1 MMESSLNG
9 NAQRTQIAPFGK
21 YLLLEQMA
29 VGGMAE
35 VWLAKRVTEEGV
47 STGLTDSPHG
57 ELLALKRVLPRLA
70 EDAAFIRMFIDEAR
84 IAGQLHHPGIVPMH
98 ELGRIGDSY
107 YIAMEYVWGRD
118 VFQLMRRLKK
128 LGRQA
133 PFPLVAYI
141 GSKLCE
147 ALHYAHTRQ
156 DKQGRALD
164 LVHRDVSP
172 QNVLIGFDGH
182 VRLIDFGIAKAASRS
197 TQTQAG
203 SIKGKVG
210 YMSPEATRG
219 QSVDARSDVFGVG
232 TLLYELLTLSPLFA
246 RENVVDAMQRV
257 RDARV
262 PPLSATCPECPPEL
276 ASVILRALALKA
288 DDRFQS
294 AEAMQHALED
304 FLPAAGRAPAG
315 SLSILLKELFEAEH
329 AEEHTRLAKLN
340 AVGRAVITHAET
352 AVPLTRR
359 HLPARPKRKFGLTPM
374 PSEEFDLDFGDD
386 QERTLVADPMAE
398 LAPLPSQRTEVF
410 FPERE
415 TSEFSRSS
423 EFNLEDFD
431 EEEVTAFGD
440 PQTFTDLQLIT
451 GDFTAPEI
459 SVHELVA
466 APLPTRPS
474 QRPPSMKEPAEAA
487 FAFDTSNLDSKIME
501 IILPDL
507 PAQDRATTPSA
518 TRRNAEPTLQ
528 LKRMPE
534 VDPALDSRG
543 ATRRRSDAIFAVA
556 ALAFV
561 VLLAALG
568 YFTWSSS
575 GAMLNVETHPT
586 AALVLV
592 DGAPQGR
599 TPLHIE
605 SSAGTHHITLSLDGY
620 QDVTRV
626 VQVASDDVHLMVDLQ
641 PSAP

>member
-1 MMESSLNG
+1 MMDSSTHG
-9 NAQRTQIAPFGK
+9 SAPRTQIAPFGK

-47 STGLTDSPHG
+47 S

-118 VFQLMRRLKK
+118 VFQLMRRLKR

-182 VRLIDFGIAKAASRS
+182 VRLIDFGIAKANARS

-203 SIKGKVG
+203 AIKGKVG
-210 YMSPEATRG
+210 YMSPEALRG
-219 QSVDARSDVFGVG
+219 MPLDARSDVFGVG

-246 RENVVDAMQRV
+246 RENVLDAMQRV

-276 ASVILRALALKA
+276 AEIILRALALKA
-288 DDRFQS
+288 ADRFQS

-304 FLPAAGRAPAG
+304 FLPAEVRAPAG
-315 SLSILLKELFEAEH
+315 SLAILLKELFEVEH
-329 AEEHTRLAKLN
+329 TEERTRLAKLH
-340 AVGRAVITHAET
+340 AVGRAVMSPAEPV
-352 AVPLTRR
+352 VPLTTRR
-359 HLPARPKRKFGLTPM
+359 LPSRPKKKPTLTPV

-386 QERTLVADPMAE
+386 QERTMVAEPHAE
-398 LAPLPSQRTEVF
+398 MAPLSPQQTEVF
-410 FPERE
+410 F
-415 TSEFSRSS
+415 RSND
-423 EFNLEDFD
+423 FDLEDLQED
-431 EEEVTAFGD
+431 EATAFGD
-440 PQTFTDLQLIT
+440 PLTFTDLKLIT
-451 GDFTAPEI
+451 GDYSAPEI
-459 SVHELVA
+459 SVHELVT
-466 APLPTRPS
+466 APLPLRPS
-474 QRPPSMKEPAEAA
+474 QPVPSAKEAEPA

-507 PAQDRATTPSA
+507 PEPARAQP
-518 TRRNAEPTLQ
+518 RRAEPTMK
-528 LKRMPE
+528 LKRAPE
-534 VDPALDSRG
+534 VDHARDAQRPSRS
-543 ATRRRSDAIFAVA
+543 AVLIFAAA
-556 ALAFV
+556 ALVSA

-568 YFTWSSS
+568 YFVFGGS
-575 GAMLNVETHPT
+575 GATLHVETHPT

-592 DGAPQGR
+592 DGTPQGR
-599 TPLHIE
+599 TPLHME
-605 SSAGTHHITLSLDGY
+605 TSAGTHQITLSLDGY
-620 QDVTRV
+620 EDVTRV
-626 VQVASDDVHLMVDLQ
+626 VDVAREDLHLMVDLR
-641 PSAP
+641 PRAP

>member
-9 NAQRTQIAPFGK
+9 NAQRIQIAPFGK

-35 VWLAKRVTEEGV
+35 VWLAKRMTEEGV
-47 STGLTDSPHG
+47 SAGLTDSPHG

-156 DKQGRALD
+156 DKQGRGLD

-210 YMSPEATRG
+210 YMSPEAMRG
-219 QSVDARSDVFGVG
+219 LSVDARSDVFGVG

-262 PPLSATCPECPPEL
+262 TPLRATCPACPTEL
-276 ASVILRALALKA
+276 ANIILRALALKA
-288 DDRFQS
+288 SDRFQS
-294 AEAMQHALED
+294 AGEMQRALDD
-304 FLPAAGRAPAG
+304 FLPPEVRAPAG

-329 AEEHTRLAKLN
+329 AEERTRLAKLN
-340 AVGRAVITHAET
+340 AVGRAVISPAVET
-352 AVPLTRR
+352 ALPLTTRR
-359 HLPARPKRKFGLTPM
+359 LPAHPKRMPVLTSV
-374 PSEEFDLDFGDD
+374 PSEEIDFDFGDD
-386 QERTLVADPMAE
+386 QERTLVADPTAAM
-398 LAPLPSQRTEVF
+398 APLTSERTEVF

-415 TSEFSRSS
+415 TSEFSRSND
-423 EFNLEDFD
+423 FNLEDFVED
-431 EEEVTAFGD
+431 EVTAFGD

-451 GDFTAPEI
+451 GDFSAPEI
-459 SVHELVA
+459 SVHELA
-466 APLPTRPS
+466 APLRTRPS
-474 QRPPSMKEPAEAA
+474 QPTEAA
-487 FAFDTSNLDSKIME
+487 FAFDTSKLDSKIME

-507 PAQDRATTPSA
+507 PAQDRASAPSA

-543 ATRRRSDAIFAVA
+543 PTRRRSDAIFAVA

-592 DGAPQGR
+592 DGAPLGR

-605 SSAGTHHITLSLDGY
+605 SIAGTHHITLSLDGY

-626 VQVASDDVHLMVDLQ
+626 VQVESDVHLMVDLQ
-641 PSAP
+641 PQAP

>member
-47 STGLTDSPHG
+47 S
-57 ELLALKRVLPRLA
+57 ELMALKRVLPRLA

-141 GSKLCE
+141 GAKLCE

-156 DKQGRALD
+156 DKQGRGLD

-182 VRLIDFGIAKAASRS
+182 VRLIDFGIAKATSRS

-210 YMSPEATRG
+210 YMSPEAMRG
-219 QSVDARSDVFGVG
+219 LSVDARSDVFGVG

-262 PPLSATCPECPPEL
+262 PPLSATCPDCPTEL
-276 ASVILRALALKA
+276 ANIILRALALKA
-288 DDRFQS
+288 EDRFQS
-294 AEAMQHALED
+294 AEEMQHALED
-304 FLPAAGRAPAG
+304 FLPAAVRAPAG

-329 AEEHTRLAKLN
+329 AEERTRLAKLN
-340 AVGRAVITHAET
+340 AVGRAVISPAVET
-352 AVPLTRR
+352 AVPLTTRR
-359 HLPARPKRKFGLTPM
+359 LPARPKRKPVLTPM
-374 PSEEFDLDFGDD
+374 PSDEFDLDFGDD

-398 LAPLPSQRTEVF
+398 MAPLPPQRTEVF
-410 FPERE
+410 F
-415 TSEFSRSS
+415 RSND
-423 EFNLEDFD
+423 FNLEDFD
-431 EEEVTAFGD
+431 EDEVTAFGD
-440 PQTFTDLQLIT
+440 PQTFTDLKLIT
-451 GDFTAPEI
+451 GDFSAPEI
-459 SVHELVA
+459 AVHELVTTT
-466 APLPTRPS
+466 LPVRPS

-507 PAQDRATTPSA
+507 PTQDRAATPSA

-534 VDPALDSRG
+534 VDHALDSRRPPRG
-543 ATRRRSDAIFAVA
+543 LGRRSDVVF
-556 ALAFV
+556 ALAAFGFV
-561 VLLAALG
+561 AVLLAALA
-568 YFTWSSS
+568 YFAMGSS

-620 QDVTRV
+620 EDVTRV
-626 VQVASDDVHLMVDLQ
+626 VQVESEDLHLMVDLQ
-641 PSAP
+641 QRAP